1 MSWSYS
7 GDPSTSNRDAVRFYL
22 QDTDEENQTMSDED
36 IDFLLKSE
44 TKPLDAAILG
54 LKTLVTKYSMLSE
67 TTIGDT
73 MVRYTQ
79 KISDITKLI
88 SLLENTSATE
98 NIQPAVAVN
107 NAQMNYQG
115 PKMLF
120 YKGIFGRG

>member
-7 GDPSTSNRDAVRFYL
+7 GDPSTSNKDAVRFYL

-36 IDFLLKSE
+36 IAFLLKSE
-44 TKPLDAAILG
+44 STPLGAAILG
-54 LKTLVTKYSMLSE
+54 LKTLVTKYSLLSE

-98 NIQPAVAVN
+98 NVQPVVAVN
-107 NAQMNYQG
+107 DAGISYQG

-120 YKGIFGRG
+120 YKGIFSNG